1 MQSVEASPLGA
12 VVVCRGKNGDTLPFE
27 AEKVLVAVE

>member
-1 MQSVEASPLGA
+1 
-12 VVVCRGKNGDTLPFE
+12 VVCRDKNGDTLPFE